1 MLELMNHAR
10 LGVGFESIGLCECAL
25 RMARAYAAE
34 RRSMGKTID
43 RHEMIAD
50 YLDGMEI
57 DIVGLRAL
65 AVSAAFDEE
74 VGHKLELFGAAL
86 PARPGA
92 ATNGNGRR
100 NGAAESPVEAG
111 RRHRLAARRAL
122 PLLKY
127 LAAEKAVEMA
137 RLCLQIHGGNGY
149 MREFGA

>member
-57 DIVGLRAL
+57 DLVGLRAL
-65 AVSAAFDEE
+65 AVHAAFHEE
-74 VGHKLELFGAAL
+74 VGHKLELFGSAL
-86 PARPGA
+86 PVRSGPGA
-92 ATNGNGRR
+92 NGKGNGHGK
-100 NGAAESPVEAG
+100 GAAESPGE
-111 RRHRLAARRAL
+111 AARR
-122 PLLKY
+122 
-127 LAAEKAVEMA
+127 
-137 RLCLQIHGGNGY
+137 H
-149 MREFGA
+149 